1 MNRLKTTIVNVSRLI
16 LALTFIFSGYIKAI
30 DPLGTQYKIQDY
42 LGALGMREWV
52 ADWITL
58 AASISLSGLEFCLGI
73 FILFAI
79 RRRLTSKLIMVLMTL
94 MTLVTLW
101 IAIANPVKDCGC
113 FGDAIVLTNTETLL
127 KNILL
132 LGCAVI
138 VMIWPLRMV
147 RSISRNN
154 QWIVINYTILFILAS
169 SVYSLYFLPQFDFRP
184 YHVGASIREGMRI
197 PAGAKPP
204 KYETTFILRKDG
216 VKKEFTLNNY
226 PDSTWEFVD
235 SKTVQT
241 EAGYVPPIHDFSIEY
256 DGEMLTD
263 SILNDKGYTFLL
275 ISPHIEYAD
284 DSNFG
289 DINHLYDYAKAQKMG
304 FYCLTA
310 STEDKIRT
318 WTECTGAQYPFATT
332 DETTLKTMIRSNPGL
347 ILLKDGRIIRKWSH
361 NNLPQLK
368 VDSKPLTQLKE
379 GRQPTRS
386 LFARILQIVL
396 IFVLPLFLLTLADR
410 TWAWT
415 RYIKFKKRK

>member
-1 MNRLKTTIVNVSRLI
+1 MNRLKTIIVNVSRLI

-58 AASISLSGLEFCLGI
+58 AASISLSGIEFCLGI

-79 RRRLTSKLIMVLMTL
+79 RRRLTSKLIMVLITV

-101 IAIANPVKDCGC
+101 VAIANPVKDCGC
-113 FGDAIVLTNTETLL
+113 FGDAIVLTNAETLL

-138 VMIWPLRMV
+138 VVIWPLRMV

-154 QWIVINYTILFILAS
+154 QWIVMNYTILFILAS

-310 STEDKIRT
+310 STEDKILT
-318 WTECTGAQYPFATT
+318 WRECTGAQYPFATT

-347 ILLKDGRIIRKWSH
+347 ILLKDGRIVRKWSH

-386 LFARILQIVL
+386 LFGRILQVIL

-415 RYIKFKKRK
+415 RYVKFKKRK

>member
-1 MNRLKTTIVNVSRLI
+1 MNRLKTIIVNVSRLI

-79 RRRLTSKLIMVLMTL
+79 RRRLTSKLIMVFMAL

-132 LGCAVI
+132 LGCAII
-138 VMIWPLRMV
+138 VVIWPLRMV
-147 RSISRNN
+147 RFISRNN

-256 DGEMLTD
+256 EGEMLTD
-263 SILNDKGYTFLL
+263 SVLNDKGYTFLL

-310 STEDKIRT
+310 STEDKIQT

-415 RYIKFKKRK
+415 RYVKFKKRK

>member
-1 MNRLKTTIVNVSRLI
+1 MNRLKTIIVNVSRLI

-52 ADWITL
+52 ADWVTL

-79 RRRLTSKLIMVLMTL
+79 RRRLTSKLITVFMAL

-113 FGDAIVLTNTETLL
+113 FGDAIVLTNTETLF

-132 LGCAVI
+132 FGCAVI

-154 QWIVINYTILFILAS
+154 QWIVMNYTILFILAS

-197 PAGAKPP
+197 PAGAKSP

-310 STEDKIRT
+310 STEDKILT

-347 ILLKDGRIIRKWSH
+347 ILLKDGRIVRKWSH

-368 VDSKPLTQLKE
+368 VDSKPLAQQKE

>member
-1 MNRLKTTIVNVSRLI
+1 MNRLKTIIVNVSRLI

-79 RRRLTSKLIMVLMTL
+79 RRRLTSKLIMVFMAL

-101 IAIANPVKDCGC
+101 VAIANPVKDCGC
-113 FGDAIVLTNTETLL
+113 FGDAIVLTNAETLL

-132 LGCAVI
+132 LGCAII
-138 VMIWPLRMV
+138 VVIWPLRMV
-147 RSISRNN
+147 RFISRNN

-256 DGEMLTD
+256 EGEMLTD
-263 SILNDKGYTFLL
+263 SVLNDKGYTFLL

-310 STEDKIRT
+310 STEDKILT

-347 ILLKDGRIIRKWSH
+347 ILLKDGRIVRKWSH

-368 VDSKPLTQLKE
+368 VDSKPLAQLKE

-386 LFARILQIVL
+386 LFGRILQVIL

-415 RYIKFKKRK
+415 RYVKFKKRK

>member
-1 MNRLKTTIVNVSRLI
+1 MNRLKTIIVNVSRLI

-52 ADWITL
+52 ADWVTL

-79 RRRLTSKLIMVLMTL
+79 RRRLTSKLIMVLITV

-101 IAIANPVKDCGC
+101 VAIANPVKDCGC
-113 FGDAIVLTNTETLL
+113 FGDAIVLTNAETLL

-138 VMIWPLRMV
+138 VVIWPLRMV

-289 DINHLYDYAKAQKMG
+289 DINHLYDYSKAQKMG

-310 STEDKIRT
+310 STEDKIQT
-318 WTECTGAQYPFATT
+318 WRECTGAQYPFATT

-347 ILLKDGRIIRKWSH
+347 ILLKDGRIVRKWSH

-368 VDSKPLTQLKE
+368 VDSKPLAQQKE

>member
-1 MNRLKTTIVNVSRLI
+1 MNRLKTIIVNVSRLI

-58 AASISLSGLEFCLGI
+58 AASISLSGIEFCLGI

-79 RRRLTSKLIMVLMTL
+79 RRRLTSKLIMVLITV

-101 IAIANPVKDCGC
+101 VAIANPVKDCGC
-113 FGDAIVLTNTETLL
+113 FGDAIVLTNAETLL

-138 VMIWPLRMV
+138 VVIWPLRMV

-310 STEDKIRT
+310 STEDKILT

-347 ILLKDGRIIRKWSH
+347 ILLKDGRIVRKWSH

-415 RYIKFKKRK
+415 RYVKFKKRK

>member
-1 MNRLKTTIVNVSRLI
+1 MNRLKTIIVNVSRLI

-52 ADWITL
+52 ADWVTL
-58 AASISLSGLEFCLGI
+58 AASISLAGLEFCLGI

-154 QWIVINYTILFILAS
+154 QWIVMNYTILFILAS

-310 STEDKIRT
+310 STEDKILT

-386 LFARILQIVL
+386 LFARILQVIL

-415 RYIKFKKRK
+415 RYVKFKKRK

>member
-1 MNRLKTTIVNVSRLI
+1 MNRLKTIIVNVSRLI

-52 ADWITL
+52 ADWVTL
-58 AASISLSGLEFCLGI
+58 AASISLAGLEFCLGI

-113 FGDAIVLTNTETLL
+113 FGDAIVLTNAETLL

-289 DINHLYDYAKAQKMG
+289 DINHLYDYAKAQKIA

-310 STEDKIRT
+310 STEDKIQT
-318 WTECTGAQYPFATT
+318 WRECTGAQYPFATT

-368 VDSKPLTQLKE
+368 VDSKPLAQLKE

-386 LFARILQIVL
+386 LFGRILQVIL

-415 RYIKFKKRK
+415 RYVKFKKRK

>member
-1 MNRLKTTIVNVSRLI
+1 MNRLKTIIVNVSRLI

-58 AASISLSGLEFCLGI
+58 AASISLSGIEFCLGI

-79 RRRLTSKLIMVLMTL
+79 RRRLTSKLIMVLITV

-101 IAIANPVKDCGC
+101 VAIANPVKDCGC
-113 FGDAIVLTNTETLL
+113 FGDAIVLTNAETLL

-138 VMIWPLRMV
+138 VVIWPLRMV

-154 QWIVINYTILFILAS
+154 QWIVMNYTILFILAS

-263 SILNDKGYTFLL
+263 SVLNDKGYTFLL

-310 STEDKIRT
+310 STEDKILT
-318 WTECTGAQYPFATT
+318 WRECTGAQYPFATT

-347 ILLKDGRIIRKWSH
+347 ILLKDGRIVRKWSH

-368 VDSKPLTQLKE
+368 VDSKPLTRLKE

-386 LFARILQIVL
+386 LFGRILQVIL

-415 RYIKFKKRK
+415 RYVKFKKRK

>member
-1 MNRLKTTIVNVSRLI
+1 MNRLKTIIVNVSRLI

-42 LGALGMREWV
+42 LRALGMREWV
-52 ADWITL
+52 ADWVTL

-79 RRRLTSKLIMVLMTL
+79 RRRLTSKLITVFMAL

-154 QWIVINYTILFILAS
+154 QWIVMNYTILFILAS

-310 STEDKIRT
+310 STEDKILT

-347 ILLKDGRIIRKWSH
+347 ILLKDGRIVRKWSH

-415 RYIKFKKRK
+415 RYVKFKKRK